1 MGPTRQA
8 DAGRRPFLTPFHSL
22 ESHFL
27 PDSLLLI
34 LTLSSKAFPLR
45 GPRLHP
51 RGRTPC
57 TWSLD
62 LAPGPE
68 TCGLCPHA
76 TGWTSCPRARV
87 NLSKGSNWTRLR
99 PSDHPDASV
108 LGMDLSSVSPSH
120 VAVYPR
126 SPPEKWNLV
135 LFKRRGKKN
144 ALAKCFLSL

>member
-8 DAGRRPFLTPFHSL
+8 DAGRRPLLTPFHSL

-57 TWSLD
+57 TRSLD

-87 NLSKGSNWTRLR
+87 NPQQRVKLDETETLRSSRCLSARDGLKLCVSQSRHCISTFTSRK
-99 PSDHPDASV
+99 
-108 LGMDLSSVSPSH
+108 MELSII
-120 VAVYPR
+120 
-126 SPPEKWNLV
+126 
-135 LFKRRGKKN
+135 
-144 ALAKCFLSL
+144 